1 MPHIIVK
8 LWPGKTEEEKIELT
22 EKFVQVM
29 EDVMGVPERS
39 ISLSIEEVPKELWT
53 KEVYDADIMGKPENL
68 YKKPGYTPSA

>member
-8 LWPGKTEEEKIELT
+8 LWPGKTEKEKIELT
-22 EKFVQVM
+22 EKFVQAM

-39 ISLSIEEVPKELWT
+39 ISVSIEEVPKELWT
-53 KEVYDADIMGKPENL
+53 KEVYNTDIMSKPENL